1 MSEDRND
8 PKVLEDLFQQFK
20 KPYFASENYM
30 PMDWLG
36 TALPRR
42 MGIDPFKRPGDL
54 LRWALLWLAIYT
66 LLVFVPA
73 VVVTIATRTWAT
85 APVFVWL
92 MVSIFW
98 GGYGI
103 IPKLLSRSAIGDVL
117 ALPGALATE
126 SGFRR
131 LIAWNRR
138 WLRYPAFIIISVS
151 FVLISVAALFGIQ
164 RWLGADPIHS
174 GSLAIGVIVLY
185 SIGEVSA
192 VGVLLFAQGRLLSN
206 EEYRLFRPSP
216 AQTLAIR
223 RSLRGYNQ
231 AVRNGSLYMTG
242 AILLFAILLPRNF
255 SLLVAITL
263 SLLGLAYASAALMV
277 VAPRLMISTIVRR
290 SKERDLAPL
299 QERLN
304 ELWSRVQ
311 RLSPDE
317 YEEFQRLKE
326 THNDLCNAPENLL
339 NLGSI
344 LGKIIGGVLLPTLTS
359 VITFLVKR
367 ALGP

>member
-1 MSEDRND
+1 MSEDCND
-8 PKVLEDLFQQFK
+8 PKVLEDLFQQLK

-42 MGIDPFKRPGDL
+42 MGVDPFKRPGDL

-73 VVVTIATRTWAT
+73 VVVTTVTRTWAT

-92 MVSIFW
+92 MVSILW

-103 IPKLLSRSAIGDVL
+103 VPKLLTRSAIGNVL
-117 ALPGALATE
+117 ALPGALATG

-138 WLRYPAFIIISVS
+138 WLRYPVFVMISVS
-151 FVLISVAALFGIQ
+151 FVLINVAVLIGIQ

-185 SIGEVSA
+185 SIGELSA

-206 EEYRLFRPSP
+206 EEFRLFRPSP
-216 AQTLAIR
+216 SQTLAIR

-242 AILLFAILLPRNF
+242 AILLFVILLPRNF
-255 SLLVAITL
+255 SLLAAITL
-263 SLLGLAYASAALMV
+263 SLLGLAYASVVLMV
-277 VAPRLMISTIVRR
+277 VAPRLMMSTIVRR
-290 SKERDLAPL
+290 SKECDLAPY

-304 ELWSRVQ
+304 ALWSRVQ
-311 RLSPDE
+311 QLSPAE
-317 YEEFQRLKE
+317 YKEFQRLKE
-326 THNDLCNAPENLL
+326 VHNELYNAPENLL
-339 NLGSI
+339 NVGQLLAPI
-344 LGKIIGGVLLPTLTS
+344 ARAVLLPTLTS
-359 VITFLVKR
+359 VITFLVKQ
-367 ALGP
+367 ALSP